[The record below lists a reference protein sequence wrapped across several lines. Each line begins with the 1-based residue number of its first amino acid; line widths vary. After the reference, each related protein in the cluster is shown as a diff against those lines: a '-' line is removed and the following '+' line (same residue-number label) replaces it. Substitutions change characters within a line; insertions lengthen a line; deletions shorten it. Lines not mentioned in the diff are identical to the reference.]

1 MMLMILVVYARSNKL
16 VVHLIYDLLP
26 DIHVHRRAQS
36 EWWFCWAIPACLHHT
51 YLCKYPII
59 LKLGTVISPVVVALH
74 TRRRSVMI
82 DQLPDWCEIRSDRRH
97 HHLMPKAIFLN
108 RLTSW
113 SARNFMHASRRL
125 ASSSFDL
132 FPSTMH
138 ATCFFLTLQY
148 ISFFFIFGIIWKL
161 LLTKYSTIYV
171 HRVWVGT

>member
-1 MMLMILVVYARSNKL
+1 MILLSHPCLSTPYIPLQIPNYIKARHS
-16 VVHLIYDLLP
+16 H
-26 DIHVHRRAQS
+26 QS
-36 EWWFCWAIPACLHHT
+36 GGRSTTHT
-51 YLCKYPII
+51 
-59 LKLGTVISPVVVALH
+59 H
-74 TRRRSVMI
+74 TSAVMI

-171 HRVWVGT
+171 HRV